1 MSRLFIALYHWLSR
15 SRWVVFLSL
24 AVIGALMLYASLHI
38 KFEEDFTRFF
48 PKGNASAESARLFS
62 QIKIKDKIIILI
74 KSRDSLNI
82 VPADKLIA
90 AAEIFEKE
98 ILSTAGD
105 ELIRES
111 RLKVDASE
119 RESMSDFIY
128 NNIPL
133 FLTRQDFSRLDSL
146 IQEEAVE
153 QNLKNG
159 LSALLSPAGNTISS
173 FYGKDPFNIG
183 TPLLSSL
190 QKLQS
195 GMEYNMVGDH
205 ILSADNTTLL
215 YIITPV
221 YTSSNTS
228 ANDMLVSSLES
239 ARTKVEK
246 TFPGTEVMFM
256 GGPTV
261 GVYNARQIKSDTFIT
276 LSIALFIIVFLLYIV
291 FRRMYSIFLLL
302 LPAVFGVLFALTF
315 ISFDQSGV
323 SAIAIGSGAM
333 VMGIALSY
341 SIHILIHLKH
351 VGSVEQLI
359 EELAYPLT
367 VGSFTTVGA
376 FLGLLFTQSSLL
388 QDFGLFSALT
398 LIGTTLFSLVFLPHF
413 LKIEKDTVSNR
424 VINWIDKFNA
434 VKFEKNRW
442 IVSLIVILF
451 VAGLFLSPKVR
462 FESDMMKLN
471 YEPESVKQAENTF
484 YHKFKSNESRVLL
497 LSSGKNLNDA
507 IKSYTGCDSVLS
519 GIKARGVS
527 VESTSIGNLLVSE
540 EEQKARLNR
549 WNEYWSKGKREHT
562 IDILNK
568 KAGSLGF
575 APDAFAGFANTLNKE
590 YTTLDYEKNLN
601 SVPKVLREWMEL
613 SDSSKL
619 LITQL
624 FVKDSDK
631 SEVYDEISRVGG
643 VVVIDRAHFTGIW
656 AKAIKEDFY
665 FILFL
670 CSILVFATLLISYGR
685 LELAILAFIPM
696 MVSWIIILGL
706 MSLFGIPFNIVNI
719 LLSTFIFGIGDDFSI
734 FVLDGLQNEFA
745 RKKMVLSSHKT
756 AIFFSTFTVIIGMGS
771 LLFARHPALQ
781 SVSLISVLGMFAVWG
796 VAFTIQPIIFR
807 FFITSQVEKGLQPYT
822 ISGVLLMLLTFSAF
836 STICIT
842 GAIYI
847 ALAALVPVPARY
859 KKELFHKMIKLF
871 VFLPVK
877 LSPTVRIFRENP
889 HGENF
894 SRPGIIIANHQSFID
909 ILMLLSLT
917 PKIVMMTN
925 KWVWNSIFFGHIVR
939 YGGFIYNKGGV
950 EKHIDEVRKK
960 VSQGYSVLIFP
971 EGTRSPDQTIHRFH
985 KGAFLLSKELSL
997 DIIPVLIYGNG
1008 NLVSKQ
1014 QPFYVKHGVI
1024 GYRILN
1030 RITADNS
1037 DFGDSYQERAKLTAS
1052 FMRREYNLLRSR
1064 FDTPTNHFFYYAVL
1078 ANYIY
1083 KGPVLEWY
1091 MRIKMK
1097 MERSYRIFH
1106 EIIPLDA
1113 TITDIGCGYGPLCYM
1128 LGALS
1133 KKRVI
1138 LGIDYDKDKIE
1149 IASNGYS
1156 VNERLC
1162 FKTANA
1168 TEYEMAAS
1176 DVFILNDMLHYL
1188 PLSDQEMLLAKC
1200 VNNMNDGGMV
1210 IVRDG
1215 DSGKRRDH
1223 RITRLSEW
1231 FSINLI
1237 GFNKAVQSPCFTD
1250 NLQIGQWAGNMN
1262 CTLEVLRNDR
1272 LTSNTIYIF
1281 KKELSEKV

>member
-1 MSRLFIALYHWLSR
+1 M
-15 SRWVVFLSL
+15 V
-24 AVIGALMLYASLHI
+24 YASLQI

-48 PKGNASAESARLFS
+48 PKGNASAESAKLFS

-74 KSRDSLNI
+74 KSRDTLNI
-82 VPADKLIA
+82 VHADKLIA
-90 AAEIFEKE
+90 AAEIFEKD
-98 ILSTAGD
+98 IISSAGS

-128 NNIPL
+128 DNIPL
-133 FLTRQDFSRLDSL
+133 FLTKKDYSRLDSL
-146 IQEEAVE
+146 TQEEAVE
-153 QNLKNG
+153 QNLKG
-159 LSALLSPAGNTISS
+159 TLSSLLSPAGYSLST
-173 FYGKDPFNIG
+173 FFGRDPLNIG
-183 TPLLSSL
+183 TPVLASL
-190 QKLQS
+190 QRLQS
-195 GMEYNMVGDH
+195 GMEYNLVDDH
-205 ILSADNTTLL
+205 ILSADNSTLL
-215 YIITPV
+215 YIVTPV
-221 YTSSNTS
+221 NGSSNTS
-228 ANDMLVSSLES
+228 ANDKLVSSLES
-239 ARTKVEK
+239 AKTNVEK
-246 TFPGTEVMFM
+246 SFPETEVLFM

-261 GVYNARQIKSDTFIT
+261 AVYNARQIKSDTFTT
-276 LSIALFIIVFLLYIV
+276 LGIALFIIIFFLYLV
-291 FRRMYSIFLLL
+291 FRRIYSIVLLL
-302 LPAVFGVLFALTF
+302 LPAIFGVLFALTF
-315 ISFDQSGV
+315 ISLDQNGV

-359 EELAYPLT
+359 DELAYPLT

-376 FLGLLFTQSSLL
+376 FMGLLFTQSSLL

-413 LKIEKDTVSNR
+413 LKIENHTGTNKV
-424 VINWIDKFNA
+424 VQWIDKFNA
-434 VKFEKNRW
+434 QKFEKNRW
-442 IVSLIVILF
+442 IVSVIVILF
-451 VAGLFLSPKVR
+451 VAGLFLSPGVR

-471 YEPESVKQAENTF
+471 YEPESIKKAEKTF
-484 YHKFKSNESRVLL
+484 SNQFKSNESRVLL
-497 LSSGKNLNDA
+497 LSSGKKLNDA
-507 IKSYTGCDSVLS
+507 IKTYSICDSLLKNLKDS
-519 GIKARGVS
+519 GVEI
-527 VESTSIGNLLVSE
+527 ESTSIGNLLVSN
-540 EEQKARLNR
+540 EEQQERLTR
-549 WNEYWSKGKREHT
+549 WREYWSEGKKERT
-562 IDILNK
+562 INMLNK
-568 KAGSLGF
+568 KAVTLGF
-575 APDAFAGFANTLNKE
+575 TPGAFREFANTLNKE
-590 YTTLDYEKNLN
+590 YSTIDYEKDFN
-601 SVPKVLREWMEL
+601 SVPKVLREWMEI

-624 FVKDSDK
+624 FVSESDK
-631 SEVYDEISRVGG
+631 REVYDEISKVSGI
-643 VVVIDRAHFTGIW
+643 VIIDRAHFTGIW

-670 CSILVFATLLISYGR
+670 CSVLVFATLLISYGR
-685 LELAILAFIPM
+685 FELAILAFIPM

-781 SVSLISVLGMFAVWG
+781 SVSLISVLGMIAVWG

-836 STICIT
+836 STICIA

-847 ALAALVPVPARY
+847 ALAAFVPVPARY

-871 VFLPVK
+871 VFLPVR
-877 LSPTVRIFRENP
+877 LSPTVRIFKENP
-889 HGENF
+889 YKENF
-894 SRPGIIIANHQSFID
+894 SRPAIIIANHQSFID

-939 YGGFIYNKGGV
+939 YAGFIYNKGGV
-950 EKHIDEVRKK
+950 DKHMDKVRER

-1030 RITADNS
+1030 RIAAEDN
-1037 DFGDSYQERAKLTAS
+1037 DFGGSYQKRAKLIAN
-1052 FMRREYNLLRSR
+1052 FMRREYQLLRSR
-1064 FDTPTNHFFYYAVL
+1064 FDTPQNHFFYYAVL

-1097 MERSYRIFH
+1097 MEKSYRSFH

-1113 TITDIGCGYGPLCYM
+1113 SITDIGCGYGPLCYM

-1156 VNERLC
+1156 VNERIS

-1168 TEYEMAAS
+1168 TDCEMAAS

-1188 PLSDQEMLLAKC
+1188 PLSDQEILLTRC
-1200 VNNMNDGGMV
+1200 VDNMNDGGMV

-1215 DSGKRRDH
+1215 DAGKRENH

-1237 GFNKAVQSPCFTD
+1237 GFNKAVQAPCFTD
-1250 NLQIGQWAGNMN
+1250 NSQMQLWALSLG
-1262 CTLEVLRNDR
+1262 CSLEVVRNDR

-1281 KKELSEKV
+1281 KRK

>member
-1 MSRLFIALYHWLSR
+1 MSRIFIALYHWLSR
-15 SRWVVFLSL
+15 FRWVVFLSL
-24 AVIGALMLYASLHI
+24 AVIGAIMVYASFHI
-38 KFEEDFTRFF
+38 RFEEDFTRFF
-48 PKGNASAESARLFS
+48 PKGNASAESAKLFS

-82 VPADKLIA
+82 VPADKLIT
-90 AAEIFEKE
+90 AAEIFERD
-98 ILSTAGD
+98 IFSTAGD

-128 NNIPL
+128 ENIPL
-133 FLTRQDFSRLDSL
+133 FLTKQDYSRLDSL
-146 IQEEAVE
+146 TKEEVME
-153 QNLKNG
+153 QNLKG
-159 LSALLSPAGNTISS
+159 ALSALLSPAGYTISS
-173 FYGKDPFNIG
+173 FFGRDPFNIG
-183 TPLLSSL
+183 TPVLASL
-190 QKLQS
+190 ERLQS
-195 GMEYNMVGDH
+195 GMEYNMVDDH
-205 ILSADNTTLL
+205 ILSADNSTLL
-215 YIITPV
+215 YIVTPV
-221 YTSSNTS
+221 NSSSNTS
-228 ANDMLVSSLES
+228 VNDKLVTSLES
-239 ARTKVEK
+239 AKTKVEHD
-246 TFPGTEVMFM
+246 FPEIEVMFM

-276 LSIALFIIVFLLYIV
+276 LGIALLIIVSLLYIV
-291 FRRMYSIFLLL
+291 FRRIYSIFLLL
-302 LPAVFGVLFALTF
+302 LPAIFGVLFALMF
-315 ISFDQSGV
+315 ISFDQTGV

-351 VGSVEQLI
+351 VNSVEQLI
-359 EELAYPLT
+359 DELAYPLT

-398 LIGTTLFSLVFLPHF
+398 LIGTTIFSLVFLPHF
-413 LKIEKDTVSNR
+413 LKIEKDTATNK
-424 VINWIDKFNA
+424 VILWIDKFNA
-434 VKFEKNRW
+434 TKFEKNRW
-442 IVSLIVILF
+442 LVSFIVILF
-451 VAGLFLSPKVR
+451 VAGLFLSPGVR

-471 YEPESVKQAENTF
+471 YEPESIKKAEKTF
-484 YHKFKSNESRVLL
+484 YNQFKSNESRVLL

-507 IKSYTGCDSVLS
+507 IKTYTTCDSLLLKLRTGGV
-519 GIKARGVS
+519 GI
-527 VESTSIGNLLVSE
+527 ESTSIGNLLVSN
-540 EEQKARLNR
+540 EEQKARLTR
-549 WNEYWSKGKREHT
+549 WREYWSEGKKERIT
-562 IDILNK
+562 DMLNK
-568 KAGSLGF
+568 KAASLGF
-575 APDAFAGFANTLNKE
+575 APDAFTEFANTLNKE
-590 YTTLDYEKNLN
+590 YSTLDYEKDFN
-601 SVPKVLREWMEL
+601 SVPKVLREWLEI

-631 SEVYDEISRVGG
+631 REVYDQISKVDG

-781 SVSLISVLGMFAVWG
+781 SVSLISVLGMIAVWA
-796 VAFTIQPIIFR
+796 VAFTIQPILFR

-836 STICIT
+836 STICIA
-842 GAIYI
+842 GALYI
-847 ALAALVPVPARY
+847 LLAALVPVPVRY
-859 KKELFHKMIKLF
+859 KKDLFHKMIKLL
-871 VFLPVK
+871 VFLPVR
-877 LSPTVRIFRENP
+877 LSPTVRIFKENP
-889 HGENF
+889 FGENF
-894 SRPGIIIANHQSFID
+894 SKPAVIIANHQSFID
-909 ILMLLSLT
+909 ILMLLSLS

-939 YGGFIYNKGGV
+939 YAGFIYNKGGV
-950 EKHIDEVRKK
+950 DMNMDKVRER

-971 EGTRSPDQTIHRFH
+971 EGTRSPDQEIHRFH

-1024 GYRILN
+1024 GYRILK
-1030 RITADNS
+1030 RIKAD
-1037 DFGDSYQERAKLTAS
+1037 DAVLGDSYQERARVVVK
-1052 FMRREYNLLRSR
+1052 FMRREYELLRSR
-1064 FDTPTNHFFYYAVL
+1064 FDTPQNHFFYYAVL

-1097 MERSYRIFH
+1097 MEKSYRIFH
-1106 EIIPLDA
+1106 EMIPLDA
-1113 TITDIGCGYGPLCYM
+1113 SITDIGCGYGPLCYM

-1138 LGIDYDKDKIE
+1138 LGIDYDNEKIE

-1156 VNERLC
+1156 VNAGIC
-1162 FKTANA
+1162 FKTADV
-1168 TEYEMAAS
+1168 TECEIAAS
-1176 DVFILNDMLHYL
+1176 DVFILNDILHYL
-1188 PLSDQEMLLAKC
+1188 PLASQEKLLGKC
-1200 VNNMNDGGMV
+1200 VERMNDGGMV

-1215 DSGKRRDH
+1215 DSGKGDNH

-1237 GFNKAVQSPCFTD
+1237 GFNKAVQAPCFTD
-1250 NLQIGQWAGNMN
+1250 SSQFERWAGSMG
-1262 CTLEVLRNDR
+1262 CSLEAVRNDR

-1281 KKELSEKV
+1281 KKGTVGKI